1 MNGDERQGGSHVHCL
16 CFACLYSSLLVL
28 PILPDAFRT
37 ELRATLRL
45 AGPVVAA
52 QLAHISMSFVDTVMV
67 GRLGPEALAGVA
79 LGNTLFFF
87 FAIMGMGMVRAVG
100 PMVSQAVG
108 AEEPDAV
115 GRSVRQGLWLAAGL
129 GLLIF
134 LVLSNVEPALRWAG
148 QREVAVD
155 GATRYLDAIRWGIL
169 PFLGFAALRSFVE
182 GLSRPLP
189 VTLISLVGVA
199 VNIGANELLMFGRW
213 GLPALGLAGTGWA
226 STIVFSFLFG
236 ALAVFVHRT
245 APFAEHGVF
254 TRLRDPDPSYLRELV
269 WVGAPMGASRGIESS
284 LFTVTTILMGTLG
297 TTALA
302 AHQVAL
308 QCAAFAFMV
317 PLGIGMA
324 GTVRVGQAAGA
335 RDEAGARRAGGVAM
349 GLATLVMAGTAVL
362 FWTVPRPIVG
372 LYLDLSDPGNAEVIA
387 LAVQLLGV
395 AAVFQLFDG
404 LQVAAHGALQGLKD
418 TRVPMGIAVVTY
430 WGIGLGTGYLWG
442 VRGGGGPEALWWGL
456 VVGLAAAAVLL
467 LARFHRQVGQAVE
480 EAVVPRSANGSPTV
494 PSSADSPSVP
504 TAEETPSG

>member
-1 MNGDERQGGSHVHCL
+1 MGSC
-16 CFACLYSSLLVL
+16 ASLLVRL
-28 PILPDAFRT
+28 PAPVSLLPTSLRR
-37 ELRATLRL
+37 ELRATLHL

-52 QLAHISMSFVDTVMV
+52 QLAHISMGFVDTVMV

-79 LGNTLFFF
+79 LGNTVFFF

-108 AEEPDAV
+108 AEDPAAV
-115 GRSVRQGLWLAAGL
+115 GRSVRQGLWLAGGL
-129 GLLIF
+129 GLVILLI
-134 LVLSNVEPALRWAG
+134 LSNVEPVLRWTG
-148 QREVAVD
+148 QEPTAIA
-155 GATRYLDAIRWGIL
+155 GATAYLDAIRWGIL

-189 VTLISLVGVA
+189 VTIISFVGVA

-213 GLPALGLAGTGWA
+213 GVPALGLAGTGWA
-226 STIVFSFLFG
+226 STIVFSVLFG
-236 ALAVFVHRT
+236 ALAVLVHRA

-254 TRLRDPDPSYLRELV
+254 TRLRKPVSSYLRELV

-284 LFTVTTILMGTLG
+284 LFMVTTVMMGTLG

-302 AHQVAL
+302 AHQIAI

-317 PLGIGMA
+317 PLGVGMA

-335 RDEAGARRAGGVAM
+335 RDESGARRAGGVAM
-349 GLATLVMAGTAVL
+349 GLATLSMVGTAVL
-362 FWTVPRPIVG
+362 FWTLPRPLAG

-418 TRVPMGIAVVTY
+418 TRVPMGIAAVTY

-456 VVGLAAAAVLL
+456 VAGLAAAAVLL
-467 LARFHRQVGQAVE
+467 VARFHQQVEQAVQTGG
-480 EAVVPRSANGSPTV
+480 APAASNGAPATPPAADVSPT
-494 PSSADSPSVP
+494 PAP
-504 TAEETPSG
+504 EEPPG

>member
-1 MNGDERQGGSHVHCL
+1 V
-16 CFACLYSSLLVL
+16 SLLPTSL
-28 PILPDAFRT
+28 RR
-37 ELRATLRL
+37 ELRATLHL

-52 QLAHISMSFVDTVMV
+52 QLAHISMGFVDTVMV

-79 LGNTLFFF
+79 LGNTVFFF

-108 AEEPDAV
+108 AEDPAAV
-115 GRSVRQGLWLAAGL
+115 GRSVRQGLWLAGGL
-129 GLLIF
+129 GLVILLI
-134 LVLSNVEPALRWAG
+134 LSNVEPVLRWTG
-148 QREVAVD
+148 QRPAAID
-155 GATRYLDAIRWGIL
+155 GATRYLGAVRWGIL

-189 VTLISLVGVA
+189 VTLIAFVGV
-199 VNIGANELLMFGRW
+199 VLNIGANELLMFGRW

-226 STIVFSFLFG
+226 STLVFSAMCGLL
-236 ALAVFVHRT
+236 ALLVHRT
-245 APFAEHGVF
+245 TPFARHGVF
-254 TRLRDPDPSYLRELV
+254 TRIRTPDRTYLRELLLI
-269 WVGAPMGASRGIESS
+269 GAPMGASRGVESS
-284 LFTVTTILMGTLG
+284 LFIVTTVMMGTLG

-324 GTVRVGQAAGA
+324 GTVRVGQTAGA

-349 GLATLVMAGTAVL
+349 GLATLFMTGTAVL
-362 FWTVPRPIVG
+362 FWTLPRPIVG
-372 LYLDLSDPGNAEVIA
+372 LYLDLSNPGNAEVIT
-387 LAVQLLGV
+387 LAVQLLGI

-418 TRVPMGIAVVTY
+418 TRVPMGIAMVTY
-430 WGIGLGTGYLWG
+430 WGIGLTTGYLWG

-467 LARFHRQVGQAVE
+467 VLRFHRQVERAVHE
-480 EAVVPRSANGSPTV
+480 EPPAPAEDGTAPVSASPTTV
-494 PSSADSPSVP
+494 PLD
-504 TAEETPSG
+504 E

>member
-1 MNGDERQGGSHVHCL
+1 MTNGSSGPALDGAINQAFSLSATSV
-16 CFACLYSSLLVL
+16 FSAALYRE
-28 PILPDAFRT
+28 F
-37 ELRATLRL
+37 RATLRL

-79 LGNTLFFF
+79 LGHTVFFF

-108 AEEPDAV
+108 AEAPAAA
-115 GRSVRQGLWLAAGL
+115 GRSVRQGLWLAGGL
-129 GLLIF
+129 GAVVLLI
-134 LVLSNVEPALRWAG
+134 LSTIEPVLRWTGQEPATI
-148 QREVAVD
+148 D
-155 GATRYLDAIRWGIL
+155 GATAYLDAIRWGIL

-189 VTLISLVGVA
+189 VTIIAFVGVG
-199 VNIGANELLMFGRW
+199 VNIAANEVLMFGYW

-226 STIVFSFLFG
+226 STIVFSVLFG
-236 ALAVFVHRT
+236 LLALFVHRT
-245 APFAEHGVF
+245 APFADYEVF
-254 TRLRDPDPSYLRELV
+254 TRLREPDAAYLRELV
-269 WVGAPMGASRGIESS
+269 WVGAPMGASRGVESS
-284 LFTVTTILMGTLG
+284 LFMVTTVMMGTLG

-335 RDEAGARRAGGVAM
+335 QDEAGARRAGGMAM
-349 GLATLVMAGTAVL
+349 GLATLFMAGTATL
-362 FWTVPRPIVG
+362 FWTLPRPIVG
-372 LYLDLSDPGNAEVIA
+372 LYLDLSDPGNTEVIA

-418 TRVPMGIAVVTY
+418 TRVPMGIAVGTY
-430 WGIGLGTGYLWG
+430 WGIGLVTGYLWG

-456 VVGLAAAAVLL
+456 VTGLAAASVLL
-467 LARFHRQVGQAVE
+467 LARFHRQVGRAVE
-480 EAVVPRSANGSPTV
+480 EEA
-494 PSSADSPSVP
+494 VP
-504 TAEETPSG
+504 TGSNGAAPPASAVEVPADGETRSG

>member
-1 MNGDERQGGSHVHCL
+1 MG
-16 CFACLYSSLLVL
+16 
-28 PILPDAFRT
+28 
-37 ELRATLRL
+37 
-45 AGPVVAA
+45 
-52 QLAHISMSFVDTVMV
+52 FVDTVMV
-67 GRLGPEALAGVA
+67 GRLGPDALAGVA

-108 AEEPDAV
+108 ANTPTAV

-129 GLLIF
+129 GVAILLI
-134 LVLSNVEPALRWAG
+134 LSNVEPVLRWTG
-148 QREVAVD
+148 QGPVAVE
-155 GATRYLDAIRWGIL
+155 GATAYLDAIRWGIL
-169 PFLGFAALRSFVE
+169 PFLGFVALRSFVE

-189 VTLISLVGVA
+189 VTVIAFVGVGI
-199 VNIGANELLMFGRW
+199 NIGANELLMFGRW

-226 STIVFSFLFG
+226 STIVFSVMF
-236 ALAVFVHRT
+236 ALLALFVHRT
-245 APFAEHGVF
+245 DPFAEHGVF
-254 TRLRDPDPSYLRELV
+254 TRIREPDRTYLGELV
-269 WVGAPMGASRGIESS
+269 RIGAPMGASRGVESS
-284 LFTVTTILMGTLG
+284 LFTITTVMMGTLG

-335 RDEAGARRAGGVAM
+335 QDEAGARRAGGVAM
-349 GLATLVMAGTAVL
+349 GLATLFMVGTAVL
-362 FWTVPRPIVG
+362 FWTLPQPLVG
-372 LYLDLSDPGNAEVIA
+372 LYLDLSDPGNAEVVA

-418 TRVPMGIAVVTY
+418 TRVPMGIAMVTY
-430 WGIGLGTGYLWG
+430 WGIGLTTGYLWG
-442 VRGGGGPEALWWGL
+442 VWGGGGPEALWWGL

-467 LARFHRQVGQAVE
+467 VLRFRWQVERAVE
-480 EAVVPRSANGSPTV
+480 EEVVPATSDDG
-494 PSSADSPSVP
+494 DPSVEVPPVPATEEP
-504 TAEETPSG
+504 TG

>member
-1 MNGDERQGGSHVHCL
+1 V
-16 CFACLYSSLLVL
+16 SL
-28 PILPDAFRT
+28 LPDALRT

-52 QLAHISMSFVDTVMV
+52 QLAHISMGFVDTVMV

-79 LGNTLFFF
+79 LGHTTFFF
-87 FAIMGMGMVRAVG
+87 FGIMGMGMVRAVG

-108 AEEPDAV
+108 AEDAKAV
-115 GRSVRQGLWLAAGL
+115 GRSVRQGLWLAGGL
-129 GLLIF
+129 GLVILLI
-134 LVLSNVEPALRWAG
+134 LSTVEPVLRWTG
-148 QREVAVD
+148 QRPVAVE
-155 GATRYLDAIRWGIL
+155 GATAYLDAVRWGIL

-189 VTLISLVGVA
+189 VTIISFVGVA

-226 STIVFSFLFG
+226 STIVFSAMFG
-236 ALAVFVHRT
+236 LLALFVHRT

-254 TRLRDPDPSYLRELV
+254 THIRTPDRTYLYELV
-269 WVGAPMGASRGIESS
+269 RIGAPMGGSRGIESS
-284 LFTVTTILMGTLG
+284 LFMLTTVMMGTLG

-302 AHQVAL
+302 AHQVAI

-349 GLATLVMAGTAVL
+349 GLATLFMVGTAVL
-362 FWTVPRPIVG
+362 FWTLPRPLVG
-372 LYLDLSDPGNAEVIA
+372 LYLDLSDPENAAVIA

-418 TRVPMGIAVVTY
+418 TRVPMGIAMVTY
-430 WGIGLGTGYLWG
+430 WGIGLTTGYLWG

-456 VVGLAAAAVLL
+456 VVGLAAASVLL
-467 LARFHRQVGQAVE
+467 VLRFHRQVERAVDE
-480 EAVVPRSANGSPTV
+480 E
-494 PSSADSPSVP
+494 SVP
-504 TAEETPSG
+504 ARSGGDSSVDAPPVLAKEEPTG

>member
-1 MNGDERQGGSHVHCL
+1 MFL
-16 CFACLYSSLLVL
+16 
-28 PILPDAFRT
+28 LPDALRT

-52 QLAHISMSFVDTVMV
+52 QLAHISMGFVDTVMV
-67 GRLGPEALAGVA
+67 GRLGPDALAGVA

-108 AEEPDAV
+108 ANTPTAV

-129 GLLIF
+129 GLVILLI
-134 LVLSNVEPALRWAG
+134 LSNVEPVLRWTG
-148 QREVAVD
+148 QRPVAID

-189 VTLISLVGVA
+189 VTIIAFVGVA

-236 ALAVFVHRT
+236 ALALFVHRT

-254 TRLRDPDPSYLRELV
+254 TRIREPDRTYLGELV
-269 WVGAPMGASRGIESS
+269 RIGAPMGASRGVESS
-284 LFTVTTILMGTLG
+284 LFTMTTVMMGTLG

-302 AHQVAL
+302 AHQVAI

-335 RDEAGARRAGGVAM
+335 SDEAGARRAGGVAM
-349 GLATLVMAGTAVL
+349 GLATFFMVGTAVL
-362 FWTVPRPIVG
+362 FWTLPRPLVG
-372 LYLDLSDPGNAEVIA
+372 LYLDLSDPGNAAVVT

-418 TRVPMGIAVVTY
+418 TRVPMGIAMVTY
-430 WGIGLGTGYLWG
+430 WGIGLTTGYLWG
-442 VRGGGGPEALWWGL
+442 VWGGGGPEALWWGL

-467 LARFHRQVGQAVE
+467 VLRFHRQVGRAVRE
-480 EAVVPRSANGSPTV
+480 EAVPDAEDGEASVDVSPVPAKEEPT
-494 PSSADSPSVP
+494 
-504 TAEETPSG
+504 G